1 MWPGNESTLCDRDM
15 YVLPVIHS
23 EVRLV
28 RKERKGA
35 ELNVLLDF
43 GKAWQNA
50 LYSA

>member
-1 MWPGNESTLCDRDM
+1 M

-35 ELNVLLDF
+35 ELKVLLDF

-50 LYSA
+50 LYSL

>member
-1 MWPGNESTLCDRDM
+1 MGPGNESTLCDRRC
-15 YVLPVIHS
+15 VLPVIHS
-23 EVRLV
+23 EVRFV

-35 ELNVLLDF
+35 ELKVLLDF

>member
-1 MWPGNESTLCDRDM
+1 MWPGNESALCDK
-15 YVLPVIHS
+15 VLPVIHS

-35 ELNVLLDF
+35 ELKVLLDF

>member
-1 MWPGNESTLCDRDM
+1 MWPGNESASCVRG
-15 YVLPVIHS
+15 VLPVIHS